1 MKGVEYKMMKGVEYK
16 MKTKHYDVVVVGGG
30 PSGIAAGLA
39 SARQGAKTLIIEK
52 CGFLG
57 GVAASGIPF
66 INFFNR
72 NKKQIIKGIAE
83 EIYQNLRNKGA
94 CLEHKYPP
102 KGHLDSITFID
113 PNWVKIITEEMLLEA
128 KADLLYHTF
137 AFGAEIEGKRL
148 TAINIANKGG
158 AQKITAD
165 CFVDATGDGDLAA
178 FAGAEFEKGRPSDG
192 LMQPMSLIFSLVNV
206 DLQKLGN
213 EWDEVP
219 VNAKPVDGNKP
230 YNIHPTTQLYEWYEI
245 LKKMD
250 LFHDSGHHVWAGT
263 LRDNE
268 LTYVNIVRVSK
279 LDPTDPV
286 ELSMA
291 EVEGRRQIKKLIG
304 FFNKHIPGLEKA
316 HIGSIASQIGIRESR
331 RIIGEYMLTADDIL
345 SGRKFEDAISK
356 NSYCIDIHNPEGKGW
371 NAYFIKAED
380 ASYDIPYRCLV
391 PKNINGL
398 LVAGRCISTTYEALA
413 SIRIMPSCMAIG
425 QGAGTAAAISSSK
438 KIAPREIDVK
448 ELRGMLKEDGAV
460 I

>member
-1 MKGVEYKMMKGVEYK
+1 
-16 MKTKHYDVVVVGGG
+16 MKTKHYNVVVVGGG

-39 SARQGAKTLIIEK
+39 SARHGAKTLIIEK

-66 INFFNR
+66 VDFFNS
-72 NKKQIIKGIAE
+72 NKKQLIKGIAE
-83 EIYQNLRNKGA
+83 EIYHNLKNKGA
-94 CLEHKYPP
+94 ALGHKYFS

-128 KADLLYHTF
+128 KVDILYHTF

-148 TAINIANKGG
+148 TSINIANKGG

-165 CFVDATGDGDLAA
+165 CFVDATGDGDIAA

-213 EWDEVP
+213 EWDEAP
-219 VNAKPVDGNKP
+219 INAKPVDGDKS
-230 YNIHPTTQLYEWYEI
+230 YNIHPTTQLSKWDEI
-245 LKKMD
+245 LKKMN
-250 LFHDSGHHVWAGT
+250 LFHDSGHYVWAGT

-286 ELSMA
+286 QLSLA
-291 EVEGRRQIKKLIG
+291 EIEGRRQIKKVIE
-304 FFNKHIPGLEKA
+304 FFNKYIPGLEKA
-316 HIGSIASQIGIRESR
+316 HIGAIASQIGIRESR
-331 RIIGEYMLTADDIL
+331 RIIGEYTLTADDIIF
-345 SGRKFEDAISK
+345 GRKFEDAISK
-356 NSYCIDIHNPEGKGW
+356 NGYCIDIHDPEGKGW
-371 NAYFIKAED
+371 NAYFVKAED

-398 LVAGRCISTTYEALA
+398 LTAGRCISTTYEALA
-413 SIRIMPSCMAIG
+413 STRVMPSCMAIG
-425 QGAGTAAAISSSK
+425 QGAGSAAAISSSK
-438 KIAPREIDVK
+438 KIVPREIDVK